1 MADVWQGAVLALALA
16 RLRVAEPVPAVLI
29 GGLRVGRTA
38 KKAVPKLVARA
49 LVLEEEE
56 GLPKTSPLRKF
67 RVPYVPLLDVA
78 APVRKKPS

>member
-1 MADVWQGAVLALALA
+1 MKGRVREPTTKVV
-16 RLRVAEPVPAVLI
+16 LRV
-29 GGLRVGRTA
+29 
-38 KKAVPKLVARA
+38 VARA